1 MARVIHSVL
10 LLHSFPSLF
19 NSAFSAYVLNG
30 FWRGS
35 QIAFHWPAPADN
47 VTDQRLVNWHIPCL
61 LTVSAYHKNYR
72 EEFSSTSGSS
82 LQMLSKLPFTIS
94 HVARDGSQSTFFF
107 FFNFYF
113 VLGYNQLTMLWEF
126 QLNTEGT
133 HSAIHIN
140 VSSLPQTLLPSRLL
154 HNIEQSSM
162 CYTTGPC
169 WLSILNTVAALFVL
183 KRSAWALWSVT
194 NLVLLFYPDCP
205 WCQDGVMCYRWPR
218 LSLDLY
224 AKKDPLSY
232 SLDRTERTNLTTKW
246 G

>member
-113 VLGYNQLTMLWEF
+113 VLGYNQLTKNKSEQIELHQTKSFCTEKETVHKTKRKPNGRIYF
-126 QLNTEGT
+126 QIIQLVKF
-133 HSAIHIN
+133 HSQLI
-140 VSSLPQTLLPSRLL
+140 
-154 HNIEQSSM
+154 
-162 CYTTGPC
+162 
-169 WLSILNTVAALFVL
+169 
-183 KRSAWALWSVT
+183 
-194 NLVLLFYPDCP
+194 
-205 WCQDGVMCYRWPR
+205 
-218 LSLDLY
+218 
-224 AKKDPLSY
+224 
-232 SLDRTERTNLTTKW
+232 
-246 G
+246 